1 MGRHSRW
8 SILEGEA
15 PAEPNL
21 EGEAP
26 AEPFQPTPHQD
37 RNVFVTHVG
46 SRGRSP
52 STVRFEQIHQSV
64 PTILKTVSQNLV
76 HPFRIALSFSITRCG
91 RTLSMHW
98 WRGSRHSAL
107 RKRFS

>member
-37 RNVFVTHVG
+37 RTVFATHVG

-52 STVRFEQIHQSV
+52 SSVSFGQMHQSV
-64 PTILKTVSQNLV
+64 PTILKQSL
-76 HPFRIALSFSITRCG
+76 RGIRSLILWR
-91 RTLSMHW
+91 RTY
-98 WRGSRHSAL
+98 SRKTP
-107 RKRFS
+107 RKRSFVSIRAQRVGIYKKR